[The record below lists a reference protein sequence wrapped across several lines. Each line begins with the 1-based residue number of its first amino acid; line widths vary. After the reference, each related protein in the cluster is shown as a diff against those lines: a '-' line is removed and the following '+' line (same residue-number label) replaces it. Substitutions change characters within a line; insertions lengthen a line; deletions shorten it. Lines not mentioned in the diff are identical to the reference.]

1 MVEEAIAF
9 TGLGGCENRLI
20 ETLSGG
26 ERQRAYLAM
35 AIAQDTEVMLLD
47 EPASSMDI
55 SSRLSMLELL
65 SSINSK
71 KGAAIVM
78 IMHELADALT
88 FADRICLIHN
98 KGISAC
104 RKPDELLSSG
114 LLENVFGVKI
124 HDVDNGRAY
133 WFERIR

>member
-1 MVEEAIAF
+1 
-9 TGLGGCENRLI
+9 
-20 ETLSGG
+20 
-26 ERQRAYLAM
+26 
-35 AIAQDTEVMLLD
+35 MLLD

-65 SSINSK
+65 GSINSK

-114 LLENVFGVKI
+114 LLEDVFGVKI